1 MNKVYNNF
9 DVLNRY
15 NIVFLKNRN
24 KENFKYIVGVYDK
37 IIISGFLLDMIDCY
51 FFIIIFIK
59 FVYSLNFKCY
69 FCV

>member
-37 IIISGFLLDMIDCY
+37 IIISGFLLDMIDC
-51 FFIIIFIK
+51 
-59 FVYSLNFKCY
+59 
-69 FCV
+69 